1 VNTRA
6 DDKAMKRILI
16 PGSLLLMMLPGISC
30 GKKYYQLKDTNS
42 QFYHIED
49 STARVVDSDAVRLI
63 RPYKQNLDSIVNE
76 VLAVSDT
83 EMTKGTPE
91 SLLGNFVADLVLK
104 RALITYTQAIDFCL
118 LNNGGLRSSLPA
130 GKITVGKVYELMPFE
145 NEAVVLKLT
154 GATVQEL
161 FDKIA
166 KKGGEP
172 ISGARFTIS
181 NGRAEDI
188 YINGSEF
195 NPKRTY
201 IMVTS
206 DYLANGGED
215 LFFLKDAL
223 QNQMLGVK
231 LRDLI
236 ISHLRAENS
245 GGVSIKA
252 ALDERIKVK

>member
-1 VNTRA
+1 
-6 DDKAMKRILI
+6 MKRFLCSVSVLI
-16 PGSLLLMMLPGISC
+16 MLLSFSC
-30 GKKYYQLKDTNS
+30 GKKYFRLKDTHS
-42 QFYHIED
+42 TFYHFNDSAAPVED
-49 STARVVDSDAVRLI
+49 SAAVRLI
-63 RPYKQNLDSIVNE
+63 RPYKQRLDSIVNE

-91 SLLGNFVADLVLK
+91 GLLGNFVADLILK
-104 RALITYTQAIDFCL
+104 RSLITYNPAIDFCL
-118 LNNGGLRSSLPA
+118 LNNGGLRSSIPA
-130 GKITVGKVYELMPFE
+130 GPVTLGKVYELMPFE
-145 NEAVVLKLT
+145 NEAVVLKLS
-154 GATVQEL
+154 GATVQQL

-166 KKGGEP
+166 QKGGEP
-172 ISGARFTIS
+172 IAGARFTIS

-195 NPKRTY
+195 NPRRTY

-223 QNQMLGVK
+223 QNQMLGIK

-245 GGVSIKA
+245 GGVRIKA
-252 ALDERIKVK
+252 ALDERIRVK